1 MPLPTAERIMWFRQ
15 SRPDALIDGC
25 QSLRILALLVA
36 LAGQASAADD
46 WEAPLAEVAA
56 AVWQAA
62 GGERRLAAK
71 PVDRD
76 ATGLPAALTAA
87 LDAALAAALERA
99 APAGGRLLGP
109 AAPREAAADVLLV
122 CNAHLTRDG
131 LVLAATLVSVGGGDT
146 GRLLAAA
153 PPVTLPWPSGS
164 MTARS
169 PPAAARVAGVALA
182 EALRHDLDPAGRFR
196 VSLRLG
202 GERSS
207 FGDWFLDQVG
217 ERLIERLAERPQYVS
232 RPILHGEGDRRSL
245 TVRLEAELWD
255 RHDHVEAN
263 LRAVAGAVE
272 AHAMIRL
279 DAASLPGSL
288 LPLTPA
294 GGRLGDG
301 YRIADG
307 AAIAGPDLR
316 RDELAAAAEVAARA
330 LLVEDALDLR
340 EGTPAVLRHR
350 SEMAQAWRRLADA
363 VPYDET
369 WTGVATGPDAAA
381 RRLQARVAPIG
392 GPQAPELSATLD
404 HGLYREGEVPGAR
417 AIAVMVGGRVYLAAY
432 VWGPDGGVTLIAP
445 AEDVSSAVVAGG
457 GSVRLTGPGEAAAP
471 PSAGAPE
478 RLGAVVVVASALPF
492 RPDRLAPPHGDGGEA
507 AVTGGAFLAHL
518 AALDRSRLRLA
529 VLPYRVRRGG

>member
-1 MPLPTAERIMWFRQ
+1 MPLPTAERIMWFRR
-15 SRPDALIDGC
+15 SRPDALIDGR
-25 QSLRILALLVA
+25 QPLRVLALLAA
-36 LAGQASAADD
+36 LAGQASAAED
-46 WEAPLAEVAA
+46 WEAPLADVAA

-62 GGERRLAAK
+62 GAERRLAAK

-76 ATGLPAALTAA
+76 ATGLPAALTVA
-87 LDAALAAALERA
+87 LDAALAAALQRA
-99 APAGGRLLGP
+99 APAGGHLLGP
-109 AAPREAAADVLLV
+109 AAPREAAADALLV

-131 LVLAATLVSVGGGDT
+131 LVLAVTLVSVGGGDT
-146 GRLLAAA
+146 GRLLAAV
-153 PPVTLPWPSGS
+153 PPVTLSWPRGS
-164 MTARS
+164 TAARS
-169 PPAAARVAGVALA
+169 PAAAAHVAGVALA

-202 GERSS
+202 GERST

-217 ERLIERLAERPQYVS
+217 ERLTERLAERPQYVS
-232 RPILHGEGDRRSL
+232 RPILRGEGDRRSL
-245 TVRLEAELWD
+245 TVRLEAEFWD
-255 RHDHVEAN
+255 RHDHVDAD

-272 AHAMIRL
+272 ARAMIRL

-307 AAIAGPDLR
+307 AAVAGPELR

-340 EGTPAVLRHR
+340 EGTPAVLRR
-350 SEMAQAWRRLADA
+350 RAEMAEAWRRLADA

-381 RRLQARVAPIG
+381 RRLQAHVAPIG

-404 HGLYREGEVPGAR
+404 HSLYREGEVPGVR
-417 AIAVMVGGRVYLAAY
+417 AIVVTVGGRVYLAAY
-432 VWGPDGGVTLIAP
+432 AWGPDGGVTLIAP
-445 AEDVSSAVVAGG
+445 GEDVSYAVEVGG

-471 PSAGAPE
+471 LSAGAPE
-478 RLGAVVVVASALPF
+478 RLAAVVVVASALPF

-507 AVTGGAFLAHL
+507 AVAAGVFLTRL

-529 VLPYRVRRGG
+529 VLPYRVRDGR